1 MWSDFTFTLEEISFK
16 IYNSVKEL
24 PALWDTVAQSNVFLQ
39 TSYLSVLERSAPV
52 NMECFYIGIFENS
65 ELIGVSLA
73 QYLDLNKLE
82 SFGERDKCFKTI
94 IRNFIFK
101 NFASHTLFL
110 GNNMITGQNG
120 YVFSKEIDFNHI
132 SEILLQSAD
141 EITLYFKKKGISIH
155 LVSFKDFYDHCS
167 VELKKFRFSNIYE
180 FNTQPNMIF
189 YLDENW
195 KSLDDYVAALS
206 KKYRDQFKRA
216 RKKFDGIQMKNLS
229 YEEVLR
235 NEEKIYDL
243 YHYVAKNAPFN
254 TFFLSKNHFST
265 LKGQCGNRF
274 QIFGYFL
281 NEELVGFH
289 TLLLNDETLETYFL
303 GYNDHIQKENM
314 LYLNMLYIMTE
325 YGIENGFKRI
335 IFGRTAL
342 EIKSSIG
349 ATPVQMSGFIY
360 HNNKLINRFIGKIF
374 RNLEPELHWQQRHPF
389 K

>member
-1 MWSDFTFTLEEISFK
+1 M
-16 IYNSVKEL
+16 
-24 PALWDTVAQSNVFLQ
+24 LWDVVAQSNVFLQ
-39 TSYLSVLERSAPV
+39 TPYLSVLERSAPV

-82 SFGERDKCFKTI
+82 SFGERDKCFKTA

-120 YVFSKEIDFNHI
+120 YVFSKEIDFKHI
-132 SEILLQSAD
+132 SEILLQSAN

-167 VELKKFRFSNIYE
+167 VELKKYRFSNVYE

-189 YLDENW
+189 YLDEKW
-195 KSLDDYVAALS
+195 KSIDDYVAALS

-216 RKKFDGIQMKNLS
+216 RKKFDGIQVKNLS
-229 YEEVLR
+229 YEEVLQ
-235 NEEKIYDL
+235 NEEQVYEL

-281 NEELVGFH
+281 NEELVGFY

-303 GYNDHIQKENM
+303 GYNEHIQKENM
-314 LYLNMLYIMTE
+314 LYLNMLYNMTE
-325 YGIENGFKRI
+325 FGIQNGFKRI

-349 ATPVQMSGFIY
+349 ATPVQMSGFIF

-374 RNLEPELHWQQRHPF
+374 RSLEPELHWQQRHPF

>member
-1 MWSDFTFTLEEISFK
+1 MWGDFIFTLDGISFK

-24 PALWDTVAQSNVFLQ
+24 PVLWDTVAQSNVFLQ
-39 TSYLSVLERSAPV
+39 TSYLYVLERSAPV
-52 NMECFYIGIFENS
+52 NMECFYIGIFEKS

-82 SFGERDKCFKTI
+82 SFGERDKSLKI
-94 IRNFIFK
+94 AIRNFIFK

-120 YVFSKEIDFNHI
+120 YAFTKEIDFECI
-132 SEILLQSAD
+132 SDILIQSAE
-141 EITLYFKKKGISIH
+141 EITLYFKKKGINIH
-155 LVSFKDFYDHCS
+155 LVSFKDFYENCS

-189 YLDENW
+189 YLDQNW
-195 KSLDDYVAALS
+195 KSEEDYVGALS
-206 KKYRDQFKRA
+206 KKYRDQYKRA
-216 RKKFDGIQMKNLS
+216 RKKNDGIIVKNLS
-229 YEEVLR
+229 FEEVIKH
-235 NEEKIYDL
+235 ETTIYEL

-254 TFFLSKNHFST
+254 TFFLAKNHFST
-265 LKGQCGNRF
+265 LKRQCGNRF

-281 NEELVGFH
+281 NDKLVGFH

-303 GYNDHIQKENM
+303 GYDETIQKENM
-314 LYLNMLYIMTE
+314 LYLNMLYNMTK
-325 YGIENGFKRI
+325 YGIENGFKKI

-342 EIKSSIG
+342 EIKSSVG

-360 HNNKLINRFIGKIF
+360 HNNKVINKFIGKIF
-374 RNLEPELHWQQRHPF
+374 KQLEPELHWQQRHPF

>member
-141 EITLYFKKKGISIH
+141 EITLYFRKKGISIH

-167 VELKKFRFSNIYE
+167 VELKKYRFSNIYE

-189 YLDENW
+189 YLDQNW

-229 YEEVLR
+229 YDEVLQ
-235 NEEKIYDL
+235 NEEKIYEL

-314 LYLNMLYIMTE
+314 LYLNMLYNMTE

>member
-1 MWSDFTFTLEEISFK
+1 MWGDFIFTLDKISFK
-16 IYNSVKEL
+16 IYNSVKDL
-24 PALWDTVAQSNVFLQ
+24 PSLWDAVAQSNVFLQ

-65 ELIGVSLA
+65 EIIGVSLA

-82 SFGERDKCFKTI
+82 SFGERDKSFKI
-94 IRNFIFK
+94 AIRNFIFK

-167 VELKKFRFSNIYE
+167 LELKKYRFSNIYE

-189 YLDENW
+189 YLQDNW
-195 KSLDDYVAALS
+195 KSWDDYVAALS

-216 RKKFDGIQMKNLS
+216 RKKIDGIQVKNLT
-229 YEEVLR
+229 YEEVLK
-235 NEEKIYDL
+235 NEEQIYEL

-289 TLLLNDETLETYFL
+289 TLLLNNETLETYFL
-303 GYNDHIQKENM
+303 GYNEHIQKENM
-314 LYLNMLYIMTE
+314 LYLNMLYNMTE

-360 HNNKLINRFIGKIF
+360 HNNKLINRFIGRIF
-374 RNLEPELHWQQRHPF
+374 KNLEPELHWQQRHPF

>member
-1 MWSDFTFTLEEISFK
+1 MWSYFIFTLDKISFK
-16 IYNSVKEL
+16 IYNSVKDL
-24 PALWDTVAQSNVFLQ
+24 PSLWDAVAQSNVFLQ

-65 ELIGVSLA
+65 EIIGVSLA

-82 SFGERDKCFKTI
+82 SFGERDKSFKI
-94 IRNFIFK
+94 AIRNFIFK

-167 VELKKFRFSNIYE
+167 LELKKYRFSNIYE

-189 YLDENW
+189 YLQDNW
-195 KSLDDYVAALS
+195 KSWDDYVAALS

-216 RKKFDGIQMKNLS
+216 RKKNDGIQVKNLT
-229 YEEVLR
+229 YEEVLK
-235 NEEKIYDL
+235 NEEQIYEL

-289 TLLLNDETLETYFL
+289 TLLLNNETLETYFL
-303 GYNDHIQKENM
+303 GYNEHIQKENM
-314 LYLNMLYIMTE
+314 LYLNMLYNMTE

-360 HNNKLINRFIGKIF
+360 HNNKLINRFIGRIF
-374 RNLEPELHWQQRHPF
+374 KNLEPELHWQQRHPF

>member
-16 IYNSVKEL
+16 IYNSVKDL
-24 PALWDTVAQSNVFLQ
+24 PVLWDVVAQSNVFLQ
-39 TSYLSVLERSAPV
+39 TPYLTVLEKSAPV

-141 EITLYFKKKGISIH
+141 EITLYFRKKGISIH

-167 VELKKFRFSNIYE
+167 VELKKYRFSNIYE

-189 YLDENW
+189 YLDQNW

-229 YEEVLR
+229 YDEVLQ
-235 NEEKIYDL
+235 NEEKIYEL

-314 LYLNMLYIMTE
+314 LYLNMLYNMTE
-325 YGIENGFKRI
+325 YGIENEFKRI

>member
-16 IYNSVKEL
+16 IYNSVKDL
-24 PALWDTVAQSNVFLQ
+24 PVLWDVVAQSNVFLQ
-39 TSYLSVLERSAPV
+39 TPYLTVLEKSAPV

-82 SFGERDKCFKTI
+82 SFGERDKSFKI
-94 IRNFIFK
+94 AIRNFIFK

-120 YVFSKEIDFNHI
+120 YAFSKEIDFNHV

-141 EITLYFKKKGISIH
+141 EITLYFRKKGISIH

-167 VELKKFRFSNIYE
+167 VELKKYRFSNIYE

-189 YLDENW
+189 YLDQNW

-229 YEEVLR
+229 YDEVLQ
-235 NEEKIYDL
+235 NEEKIYEL

-303 GYNDHIQKENM
+303 GYNENIQKENM
-314 LYLNMLYIMTE
+314 LYLNMLYNMTE

>member
-141 EITLYFKKKGISIH
+141 EITLYFRKKGISIH

-167 VELKKFRFSNIYE
+167 VELKKYRFSNIYE

-189 YLDENW
+189 YLDQNW

-229 YEEVLR
+229 YDEVLQ
-235 NEEKIYDL
+235 NEEKIYEL

-314 LYLNMLYIMTE
+314 LYLNMLYNMTE

-374 RNLEPELHWQQRHPF
+374 RNLEPELHWKQRHPF

>member
-16 IYNSVKEL
+16 IYNSVKDL
-24 PALWDTVAQSNVFLQ
+24 PVLWDVVAQSNVFLQ
-39 TSYLSVLERSAPV
+39 TPYLTVLEKSAPV

-167 VELKKFRFSNIYE
+167 VELKKYRFSNMYE

-189 YLDENW
+189 YLDQNW

-229 YEEVLR
+229 YDEVLQ
-235 NEEKIYDL
+235 NEEKIYEL

-303 GYNDHIQKENM
+303 GYNDYIQKENM
-314 LYLNMLYIMTE
+314 LYLNMLYNMTE

>member
-1 MWSDFTFTLEEISFK
+1 MWSDFIFTLDKISFK
-16 IYNSVKEL
+16 IYNSVKDL
-24 PALWDTVAQSNVFLQ
+24 PALWDIVAQSNIFLQ
-39 TSYLSVLERSAPV
+39 TPYLTVLEESAPV

-82 SFGERDKCFKTI
+82 SFGERDKSLKI
-94 IRNFIFK
+94 AIRNFIFK

-167 VELKKFRFSNIYE
+167 VELKKYRFSNIYE

-229 YEEVLR
+229 YEEVLQ
-235 NEEKIYDL
+235 NEGKIYEL

-314 LYLNMLYIMTE
+314 LYLNMLYNMTE